1 MSGNLNFILIK
12 YSISFVPGRAFC
24 HYVVNKLNNRNEIL
38 EFLIEYGL
46 FFAKIVTFAIAIIAV
61 VAAVI
66 ALASKQKNK
75 KGELQLIDLSEQL
88 KETKKT
94 IEEKLLTHQQLKA
107 RHKQDKKNQKETDKA
122 AKKAAKAGQ
131 VEDGLAQLYVIDF
144 KGSIDAKEV
153 TSLREEITAVLG
165 VATEQDEVF
174 VRLESGGGMVHG
186 YGLAAS
192 QLQRLKDHHI
202 PLTISVD
209 KVAASGGYMMACVA
223 DKIIAAPFAILGS
236 IGVIAQIP
244 NFNKLLKKHD
254 IEFEQLTAG
263 EYKRTLTM
271 FGKNDQA
278 GRDKFKQELEETHD
292 LFKQFVTQQRS
303 QIDIDKVATGEHW
316 YGLQAIERNLVDQ
329 ISTSDDYLLSQL
341 DSRHIIQ
348 IKYTQRKKLADK
360 IGQAVAIALEN
371 SLLKIFQMQSNQ
383 LFK

>member
-1 MSGNLNFILIK
+1 M
-12 YSISFVPGRAFC
+12 A
-24 HYVVNKLNNRNEIL
+24 NKLNNRNITL
-38 EFLIEYGL
+38 EFVIEYAL
-46 FFAKIVTFAIAIIAV
+46 FFAKALTFAVTVIAIVAAIIA
-61 VAAVI
+61 
-66 ALASKQKNK
+66 LSSKQKNK
-75 KGELQLIDLSEQL
+75 KGELDLIDLSEQL

-94 IEEKLLTHQQLKA
+94 IEEKLLTHHQLKE
-107 RHKQDKKNQKETDKA
+107 RHKKDKKIQKEKDKE
-122 AKKAAKAGQ
+122 AKKAAKNGQ
-131 VEDGLAQLYVIDF
+131 EEKGLAQLYVVDF

-153 TSLREEITAVLG
+153 TSLREEITAILG
-165 VATEQDEVF
+165 VATPQDEVF

-192 QLQRLKDHHI
+192 QLQRLKDHNI

-271 FGKNDQA
+271 FGENDQA

-292 LFKQFVTQQRS
+292 LFKHFVTQQRA

-341 DSRHIIQ
+341 DNRHIIQ

-360 IGQAVAIALEN
+360 LGQAVSIALEN
-371 SLLKIFQMQSNQ
+371 SLLKLFQMKSNQ